1 MAQLF
6 KPNANTHVTVSLIV
20 GALIPIAVFYFGSTI
35 TRSSHNTQVGNPLD
49 QPIPFSHKHHAF
61 ELGIDC
67 RFCHTSVETGA
78 VAGLPTTEI
87 CMTCHSQIWSNSPLL
102 EPLREGWRTGTPIEW
117 VKVNRVPD
125 FVYFDHSIHVNKG
138 ISCNVCH
145 GPVQEMQITAK
156 GQTFHMAWC
165 LDCHNSPQDFMFE
178 MDGHEGDEPREPRK
192 MIFDLYAKY
201 INGEQLAPIE
211 YEILE
216 GRVNHL
222 VKIPD
227 DADHD
232 GLQIMKD
239 RKINA
244 SQLTDCYTCH
254 R

>member
-6 KPNANTHVTVSLIV
+6 RPNANTHVKVSLIV
-20 GALIPIAVFYFGSTI
+20 AALLPLSIFYLGSTI
-35 TRSSHNTQVGNPLD
+35 TRSGMNTGVDNPLD

-78 VAGLPTTEI
+78 VAGLPTVEV
-87 CMTCHSQIWSNSPLL
+87 CMTCHSQIWTNSPLL
-102 EPLREGWRTGTPIEW
+102 EPLREAWRTGTPIEW

-125 FVYFDHSIHVNKG
+125 FVYFDHSIHINRG

-145 GPVQEMQITAK
+145 GAVQEMQITSK
-156 GQTFHMAWC
+156 EQTLHMSWC

-178 MDGHEGDEPREPRK
+178 LEGHEDDEPRQQ
-192 MIFDLYAKY
+192 IFKLYEKF
-201 INGEQLAPIE
+201 IRGERLSPVEQTI
-211 YEILE
+211 ID
-216 GRVNHL
+216 GKTGDL

-227 DADHD
+227 DKNHD
-232 GLQIMKD
+232 GLKVMKE

-244 SQLTDCYTCH
+244 SQLTDCYICH